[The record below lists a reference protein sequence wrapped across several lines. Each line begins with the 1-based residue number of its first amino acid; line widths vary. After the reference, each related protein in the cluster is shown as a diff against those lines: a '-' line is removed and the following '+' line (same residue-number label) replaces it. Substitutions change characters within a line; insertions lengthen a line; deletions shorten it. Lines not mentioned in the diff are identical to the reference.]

1 MPPLKRWRRNW
12 MTLGTE
18 SCEVPYRHQDPEPR
32 NPKLVTLN
40 PKHAPT
46 LPAMGSDQGTT
57 RTYSSPWSGKHY
69 TRPGNHIHNMKL
81 VVSLT
86 KHQALSCTSCS
97 WQHEWTSKLHRWWN
111 VYNLC
116 SSLLSI
122 TCTWLPVKRF
132 MIKHTAC
139 NHAIIY
145 PHDINKDCLYTT
157 RYRPVLT
164 GNQLAQQ
171 VWSLHETQCGQGF

>member
-1 MPPLKRWRRNW
+1 MLR
-12 MTLGTE
+12 
-18 SCEVPYRHQDPEPR
+18 SAIYHQQNPEPR
-32 NPKLVTLN
+32 NTKLITLN
-40 PKHAPT
+40 PKHPLLFRSRDQT
-46 LPAMGSDQGTT
+46 RVLPEHPVHPGVVSTIQDQAITFIT
-57 RTYSSPWSGKHY
+57 WNY
-69 TRPGNHIHNMKL
+69 

-86 KHQALSCTSCS
+86 KHQALSWASCS
-97 WQHEWTSKLHRWWN
+97 WQHEWTSKLHRWLN

-145 PHDINKDCLYTT
+145 PHYINKGCLYTT
-157 RYRPVLT
+157 QYRPVLM

-171 VWSLHETQCGQGF
+171 VWSLHET